1 MCTPS
6 DESENGGSPACDAG
20 LMAARERTLQAIRS
34 LMEADPEG
42 WPEHLA
48 SVAGI
53 ACEQD
58 CESLDLLADA
68 SVQVAARAHKRRYDR
83 RSESN

>member
-1 MCTPS
+1 MSLPS
-6 DESENGGSPACDAG
+6 DEAEDGGSPACDAG
-20 LMAARERTLQAIRS
+20 LMATRERALQAIRV

-48 SVAGI
+48 AVAGI
-53 ACEQD
+53 ACGQD

-68 SVQVAARAHKRRYDR
+68 SVQVAARAHKGRYER
-83 RSESN
+83 TRGSN